1 MKKKCSRCGKPAQS
15 DLCFKCKPTTLK
27 KSSFKPKLA
36 SQRHQKEKEVQTI
49 NPMWE
54 FFLRIWKQRIHKS
67 EISGE
72 WLGTVP
78 LSTMFHHI
86 LTKSKYPQA
95 KFDEENV
102 ILLHPQEH
110 GNVHLN
116 ENRYELINEKR
127 KLLKI
132 KYNIL

>member
-1 MKKKCSRCGKPAQS
+1 MK
-15 DLCFKCKPTTLK
+15 LCKLENCEHPVWSKGVCKYHT
-27 KSSFKPKLA
+27 KSSNLRPKLA
-36 SQRHQKEKEVQTI
+36 PRRHFSPKEEQTI

-54 FFLRIWKQRIHKS
+54 FFLGIWKHRIHKS

-127 KLLKI
+127 KLLKA
-132 KYNIL
+132 KYKIL

>member
-1 MKKKCSRCGKPAQS
+1 MKQ
-15 DLCFKCKPTTLK
+15 CKIENCENPVWSKGVCKYHT
-27 KSSFKPKLA
+27 KSSNLRSKLA
-36 SQRHQKEKEVQTI
+36 PRGHFPIKEEQTI

-54 FFLRIWKQRIHKS
+54 FFLGIWKQRIHKS

-72 WLGTVP
+72 WLGAVP

-95 KFDEENV
+95 KFDEDNI

-132 KYNIL
+132 KYKIL